1 MYLYTIC
8 IRIIGGTAIISQSN
22 RCFPTKAIN
31 VWLNTNDLQHIYII
45 GAYFHYA
52 TGYTS
57 PISID
62 ISPYPGRSDPMYI
75 IQAEKV

>member
-1 MYLYTIC
+1 MHLTNI
-8 IRIIGGTAIISQSN
+8 IPFIGGTAIISQSN

-31 VWLNTNDLQHIYII
+31 IWLNTNDLQHIYII

-52 TGYTS
+52 TGYTP